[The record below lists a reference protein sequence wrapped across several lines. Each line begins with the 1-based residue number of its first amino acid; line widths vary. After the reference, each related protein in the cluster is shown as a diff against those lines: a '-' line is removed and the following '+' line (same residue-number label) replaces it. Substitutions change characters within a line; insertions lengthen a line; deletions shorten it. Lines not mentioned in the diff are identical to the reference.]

1 MFFYV
6 PFSITPQVIRRI
18 PIYTLLFLMRSRGIE
33 PLARSW
39 KDQILPLYYKHFLIS
54 CWRLKALKPLRL
66 KYKHWR
72 VSNPLLWFCRSYHK
86 PLQCL
91 FGVHCDTLPS
101 WWKVRFI
108 PHLPGGESNPRY
120 NVNSITF
127 YHWTTEYRK
136 VRDLNPRFL
145 SERSFSRRVP

>member
-1 MFFYV
+1 MIFYV

-18 PIYTLLFLMRSRGIE
+18 PIYTLLFSFSAFSCARGESNPWPDLGRI
-33 PLARSW
+33 
-39 KDQILPLYYKHFLIS
+39 KYYHYTTSAFSSVDL
-54 CWRLKALKPLRL
+54 WGVAPPP
-66 KYKHWR
+66 KHWR
-72 VSNPLLWFCRSYHK
+72 ESNPLLRFCRSYHK

-101 WWKVRFI
+101 WWKVLFI
-108 PHLPGGESNPRY
+108 PHLPGGGSNPRY

>member
-1 MFFYV
+1 MGYFGFNVPPPNFSCFFT
-6 PFSITPQVIRRI
+6 S
-18 PIYTLLFLMRSRGIE
+18 LFLLHLKSSVEYLYI
-33 PLARSW
+33 
-39 KDQILPLYYKHFLIS
+39 LYYSWGRPPCARGESNPWPDLGRI
-54 CWRLKALKPLRL
+54 
-66 KYKHWR
+66 KYYHYTTSAFSSVDLWGVAPPPKHWR
-72 VSNPLLWFCRSYHK
+72 ESNPLLRFCRSYHK

-127 YHWTTEYRK
+127 YH
-136 VRDLNPRFL
+136 
-145 SERSFSRRVP
+145 